1 MKALIAMGASV
12 NVSMN
17 GITVLQLAIEKCGIT
32 EASTTSVDLVDSR
45 GFEKTISPME
55 PIDFPFLN
63 GVVKEEPFPDNMV
76 TLLRSV
82 GATHCSEKVF
92 TPKSTN
98 ESGSDAGATNF
109 QPDHNKISQKYK
121 ELNDVVKTKRNKY
134 QRTESSVVACEALDA
149 LQQVDVYRMS
159 NGCKILCLDGGGVR
173 GLVQIEMLRQIE
185 QKTGKKIIDLFDWIV
200 GTSTGGIIALALVYG
215 MYIPT

>member
-1 MKALIAMGASV
+1 MGANV
-12 NVSMN
+12 NVSMD
-17 GITVLQLAIEKCGIT
+17 GMTLLHLAIEKYGIT
-32 EASTTSVDLVDSR
+32 EVSTTSVDSVDSR
-45 GFEKTISPME
+45 GFEQTNSPME
-55 PIDFPFLN
+55 PNDFPFLN

-82 GATHCSEKVF
+82 GASHCSERVF
-92 TPKSTN
+92 TPTPTN
-98 ESGSDAGATNF
+98 EASSDAGPTNL

-121 ELNDVVKTKRNKY
+121 ELNDVVKTKRNQY
-134 QRTESSVVACEALDA
+134 QQTQSSVVAREALDA
-149 LQQVDVYRMS
+149 LEQVDVYRMS

-185 QKTGKKIIDLFDWIV
+185 QKTGKRIVDLFEWIV